1 MLYSSC
7 TLISLNGFPSK
18 TLKPSCDPQSSTS
31 SEMSLAL
38 VAALRTCTADSLP
51 DLVEGKQLPVPP
63 GTSIDKWVE
72 SEFWRLLLCHPT
84 RAILQD
90 FLPLWAGTSNEL
102 CPYQWRASACFRRTS
117 VQGLEDVWAHRG
129 MCSARFPAIV
139 STEFLSLVPCP
150 DGAPG

>member
-63 GTSIDKWVE
+63 GTPIDKWVE

-102 CPYQWRASACFRRTS
+102 CPTNGEHPRVSGVQACKVWRMYERIAVCVPLAFR
-117 VQGLEDVWAHRG
+117 LL
-129 MCSARFPAIV
+129 FP
-139 STEFLSLVPCP
+139 LSSCL
-150 DGAPG
+150 